1 MKLCRVTVTKS
12 KLTVCMLSL
21 CRPDASNRVVEFNKR
36 GCKELETFG
45 GGTLSLTGKGHKSVS
60 GEATKTLRMD
70 LKRSTVQ
77 S

>member
-1 MKLCRVTVTKS
+1 MKSCRVTVTKS

-45 GGTLSLTGKGHKSVS
+45 GGKLSLTEKGHNS
-60 GEATKTLRMD
+60 
-70 LKRSTVQ
+70 
-77 S
+77 